1 MAAPP
6 SAASSPSRSPSLSGT
21 DFPPV
26 LCTVDVVLLTLQ
38 GGALH
43 AVLLRR
49 EEGPHEGA
57 WALPGGF
64 IHAQEDGTAWD
75 AAARVLREKTGIES
89 PYLEQLATYSGA
101 RRDPRAWSVSIVY
114 CALVPV
120 ELLAGERGGAVG
132 EGTGARWQMAP
143 VGALPALAFDHA
155 DMVGLAVARV
165 RSKSQYSSLP
175 VYFCGERMT
184 LPQLQSVY
192 EAVLGEPV
200 NKVSFRR
207 KIDELG
213 MLEPVE
219 GLLESGA
226 AHRPAQVY
234 RLREEFRRS
243 LSVVAR
249 GLNS

>member
-1 MAAPP
+1 MAAPAP
-6 SAASSPSRSPSLSGT
+6 ASSSVVPDTG
-21 DFPPV
+21 FPAI
-26 LCTVDVVLLTLQ
+26 LCTVDVVLLTLK
-38 GGALH
+38 GGVLH

-49 EEGPHEGA
+49 ADGPHAGG

-64 IHAQEDGTAWD
+64 IHAQEDATAWD
-75 AAARVLREKTGIES
+75 AAARVLREKTGIAS

-101 RRDPRAWSVSIVY
+101 RRDPRGWSVSIVY
-114 CALVPV
+114 CALVPA
-120 ELLAGERGGAVG
+120 ELLREDSERLQA
-132 EGTGARWQMAP
+132 AP

-155 DMVGLAVARV
+155 DMVALAVSRV

-184 LPQLQSVY
+184 LPQLQAVY

-213 MLEPVE
+213 MLEPVD
-219 GLLESGA
+219 GLMESGA
-226 AHRPAQVY
+226 PHRPAQVY
-234 RLREEFRRS
+234 RLREAFRRC
-243 LSVVAR
+243 LSVVPR

>member
-1 MAAPP
+1 MAAPS
-6 SAASSPSRSPSLSGT
+6 SAASSPSGSPSLPGA

-38 GGALH
+38 GSALH

-49 EEGPHEGA
+49 DDGPHAGA

-101 RRDPRAWSVSIVY
+101 RRDPRGWSVSIVY
-114 CALVPV
+114 CALVPA
-120 ELLAGERGGAVG
+120 ELLSGAHGDGEAGN
-132 EGTGARWQMAP
+132 GARLQVAP
-143 VGALPALAFDHA
+143 VGALPPLAFDHA
-155 DMVGLAVARV
+155 EMVAQAVARV

-184 LPQLQSVY
+184 LPRLQSVY

-219 GLLESGA
+219 GLMESGA

>member
-6 SAASSPSRSPSLSGT
+6 SAASSPSGSPPLSDT

-26 LCTVDVVLLTLQ
+26 LCTVDVVLLTLM
-38 GGALH
+38 GGTLH
-43 AVLLRR
+43 AVLLQR
-49 EEGPHEGA
+49 EDGPHAGA

-75 AAARVLREKTGIES
+75 AAARVLRGKTGIES

-101 RRDPRAWSVSIVY
+101 RRDPRGWSVSIVY
-114 CALVPV
+114 CALVPA
-120 ELLAGERGGAVG
+120 ELLTGERGDGGAG
-132 EGTGARWQMAP
+132 DGARLQVAP
-143 VGALPALAFDHA
+143 VGAMPPLAFDHA
-155 DMVGLAVARV
+155 EMVAQAVARV

-213 MLEPVE
+213 MLEPVD